1 MTTTGGTMGQR
12 YEAVV
17 FDLGGVVVDWNPR
30 HLYRK
35 LIDDPER
42 MEWFLT
48 EVCHGPW
55 NTEQDRGRPFAE
67 GIREAVERHPGHR
80 ELIEA
85 YWSRWPEMLDGLV
98 PGTPEILA
106 ELQRAGTAT
115 YAISNW
121 SAETYPLAV
130 DHYPVLK
137 LFRDVVVS
145 GELKMIKPDPEIYR
159 YALDRFGLSPERA
172 LFIDDSPANVEGA
185 AAVGMGA
192 ILFTDAAA
200 LRGELERYGLL

>member
-1 MTTTGGTMGQR
+1 MTTTGETMDSQ
-12 YEAVV
+12 YDAVV

-48 EVCHGPW
+48 EVCPGSW
-55 NTEQDRGRPFAE
+55 NAEQDRGRPFADAV
-67 GIREAVERHPGHR
+67 REAVERHPDHR
-80 ELIEA
+80 ELIEV

-98 PGTPEILA
+98 PGTSEILA
-106 ELQRAGTAT
+106 DVRRAGTAM
-115 YAISNW
+115 YAITNW

-130 DHYPVLK
+130 DRYPVLK
-137 LFRDVVVS
+137 LFEDIVVS
-145 GELKMIKPDPEIYR
+145 GEIKMIKPDPEIYLH
-159 YALDRFGLSPERA
+159 ALDRFGLSAERA
-172 LFIDDSPANVEGA
+172 LFVDDSPANVEGA

-192 ILFTDAAA
+192 LLFTDAAA
-200 LRGELERYGLL
+200 LRSELERYGLL